1 MLFDMIAP
9 TPLIPGTRIYVDWA
23 EIEESFLAAALI
35 TVIIEV
41 PLFYFCGYRKPK
53 ELAGFAVVNII
64 SNLLLNE
71 FLEQDPL
78 SEYWMAVVL
87 GTPHSTLLTPQYLLR
102 QLRQTISCI
111 LFFIQNNILND
122 FKLLLRDVTVCN
134 FR

>member
-53 ELAGFAVVNII
+53 NWRA
-64 SNLLLNE
+64 LLLSI
-71 FLEQDPL
+71 L
-78 SEYWMAVVL
+78 S
-87 GTPHSTLLTPQYLLR
+87 
-102 QLRQTISCI
+102 
-111 LFFIQNNILND
+111 
-122 FKLLLRDVTVCN
+122 VTCC
-134 FR
+134 

>member
-9 TPLIPGTRIYVDWA
+9 TPLIPGTRIYVDWT
-23 EIEESFLAAALI
+23 EIEESFFAAALI
-35 TVIIEV
+35 TVIIEL

-53 ELAGFAVVNII
+53 ELAGFVAVNII

-87 GTPHSTLLTPQYLLR
+87 GEIVVILLEFCLCCYFIKSDRKRLFKTLALVNVC
-102 QLRQTISCI
+102 SVAVGFI
-111 LFFIQNNILND
+111 LYWFYY
-122 FKLLLRDVTVCN
+122 
-134 FR
+134 

>member
-23 EIEESFLAAALI
+23 DIGDSLFAVALL
-35 TVIIEV
+35 TVLIEV

-53 ELAGFAVVNII
+53 ELAGFVAVNII

-87 GTPHSTLLTPQYLLR
+87 GELVVILLEFCLCCYFIKSDRKRLFKTLALVNVC
-102 QLRQTISCI
+102 SVAVGEM
-111 LFFIQNNILND
+111 LFYFYY
-122 FKLLLRDVTVCN
+122 
-134 FR
+134 